1 MVDSG
6 TLFSALLAS
15 LWSENSLAGRVLIT
29 CILTLLAHAWVS
41 THRHLRRYRSENAN
55 LDRVI
60 ARLGQWHAA
69 REAAKA
75 VAAPAS
81 AVIAGT
87 FEGVTAGSSAA
98 STAQEPA
105 VIAAPP
111 GELAAAPGGSVGVAA
126 HTDAPAWISLGRESG
141 YGAADIETLREGVDR
156 SSLIAERLEAIAKMR
171 LFQVK
176 INLGTLQQLTE
187 AKEAARRGMTA
198 PTFAAGTA
206 MMLGLLG
213 TFIGLAIMAQR
224 IYFALPASAAG
235 ATIDTWTNAFRNVTA
250 VLAGIKIAFS
260 TSLVGIFCAVV
271 ASSLG
276 HRLRSAQTSF
286 FERLERFTAEDLLP
300 ATVPSVE
307 DESLLER
314 VTVQIENA
322 FVHLDDVFRQNAD
335 ALKEMTGAQQAFV
348 AIVEEIRLVT
358 KSEASRNLEGIV
370 EQVAGTN
377 RAVLNLVEQLPRLAT
392 ALDNGQRRLTEQ
404 VVARLAVRD
413 AAAVAGSSRSMS
425 VVAAW
430 ILAAIVVLLL
440 ALRLYSH

>member
-1 MVDSG
+1 MADSG
-6 TLFSALLAS
+6 TLLSALLAS

-29 CILTLLAHAWVS
+29 CILALLAHGWVA

-69 REAAKA
+69 REAAKT
-75 VAAPAS
+75 AAAS
-81 AVIAGT
+81 ANAVIAGT

-98 STAQEPA
+98 STTQEPA
-105 VIAAPP
+105 ALGSPP
-111 GELAAAPGGSVGVAA
+111 EELAAAPGGSDVAA

-235 ATIDTWTNAFRNVTA
+235 ATIDTWTSAFRNVTA

-276 HRLRSAQTSF
+276 HRLRSTQTSF
-286 FERLERFTAEDLLP
+286 SERLERFTAEDLLP

-322 FVHLDDVFRQNAD
+322 FIHLDGVFRQNAD

-370 EQVAGTN
+370 EQVAATN
-377 RAVLNLVEQLPRLAT
+377 RAVLKLVEQLPRLAT

-413 AAAVAGSSRSMS
+413 AAATASSTSS
-425 VVAAW
+425 VPVVAAW